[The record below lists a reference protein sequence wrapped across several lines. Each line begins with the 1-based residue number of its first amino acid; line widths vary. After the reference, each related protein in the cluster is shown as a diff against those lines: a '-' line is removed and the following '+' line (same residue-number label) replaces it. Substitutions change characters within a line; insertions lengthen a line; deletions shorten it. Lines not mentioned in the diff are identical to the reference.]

1 MWTRVKSPLQRVVYY
16 TVALLRELVPQPLW
30 HWHWQRQLDAVTRK
44 GVSAEVIQRVNYYNK
59 LTPGASIEGAPLS
72 KNLAFRP
79 TYYYF
84 DLREYACAFPASF
97 RLAHRFGDVTEVPAM
112 PSIIKSRPIAEENAA
127 AVLMKLDRLR
137 HFRWPNDPFRF
148 EEKKPV
154 AIWRGTMNNPARER
168 IVGLYASDRRFDIG
182 QTGEGFEGIPA
193 KPHVS
198 IREHMRCRY
207 IISLEG
213 RDVAT
218 NLKWI
223 MASNSLCLMPRPR
236 YETWFMEGLL
246 EPGVHYAE
254 LCDDLSNLPDLV
266 EHFERHPE
274 EARSIIRAANA
285 HAARFANHRREHL
298 ISMLVLQ
305 KYFEC
310 TGQIFP
316 REVAELV
323 S

>member
-1 MWTRVKSPLQRVVYY
+1 MWMRVRSPLERVIYY
-16 TVALLRELVPQPLW
+16 TIASLRELVPQPLW
-30 HWHWQRQLDAVTRK
+30 HWLWRRRLDAAMREGISTEI
-44 GVSAEVIQRVNYYNK
+44 AQRVNYYNK
-59 LTPGASIEGAPLS
+59 LAPGCLIEGAPLL
-72 KNLAFRP
+72 KDLAFKP
-79 TYYYF
+79 TYYHF
-84 DLREYACAFPASF
+84 DLREYAGAFPARF
-97 RLAHRFGDVTEVPAM
+97 RLAHQFGDVTDVPAM
-112 PSIIKSRPIAEENAA
+112 PSIVKSRPIATENAA

-137 HFRWPNDPFRF
+137 HFRWPHDPFCF

-154 AIWRGTMNNPARER
+154 AVWRGTMNNPARER
-168 IVGLYASDRRFDIG
+168 AVGCYAGDTRFDIG
-182 QTGEGFEGIPA
+182 QTGAVFDGIPP
-193 KPHVS
+193 KPHMP
-198 IREHMRCRY
+198 IREHMRHRY
-207 IISLEG
+207 IVSLEG

-254 LCDDLSNLPDLV
+254 LNDDLSNLPDLV
-266 EHFERHPE
+266 KHFERHPQ
-274 EARSIIRAANA
+274 EALSIIRAAHA
-285 HAARFANHRREHL
+285 HVARFADRRREYL
-298 ISMLVLQ
+298 VSMLVLQ

-316 REVAELV
+316 REVTELA